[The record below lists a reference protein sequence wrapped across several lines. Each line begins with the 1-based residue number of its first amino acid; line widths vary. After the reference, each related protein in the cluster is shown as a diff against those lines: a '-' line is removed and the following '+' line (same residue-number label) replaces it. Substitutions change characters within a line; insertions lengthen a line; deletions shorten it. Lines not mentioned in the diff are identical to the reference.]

1 MDEQAARKLK
11 HMLGDI
17 LQVLLGKVLSVYV
30 GAEVRWQLAVCLMVA
45 ALQVQLNNKGC

>member
-17 LQVLLGKVLSVYV
+17 LQVLLGKVAFSVC
-30 GAEVRWQLAVCLMVA
+30 WS
-45 ALQVQLNNKGC
+45 